1 MTGHLLIIGLEV
13 TSMKMWQNLVNRLF
27 PSAST
32 GSGDQLYFNI
42 DEVRKF
48 KGQRELNSAEA
59 NETLQRDAFFRL

>member
-1 MTGHLLIIGLEV
+1 
-13 TSMKMWQNLVNRLF
+13 MKMWQNLVNRLF
-27 PSAST
+27 PSVST